1 MQVVRTIGRAF
12 DVCHQLTQQQVA
24 VVKSPSAADD
34 VQTADVSDEELNG
47 VEMAQHDRLLDPTTV
62 LPDKGRS
69 ICLGIAQLC
78 RQQYYYYYYYYYFLA
93 HQRDG
98 SVAEWLACWTQ
109 AQKGPGS
116 NHSRESTTLSG
127 NSLWRTVHTHRASVH
142 LAAKLV
148 AALLRVAW
156 VTAGLVESSG
166 SLSPGL

>member
-78 RQQYYYYYYYYYFLA
+78 RQQYYYYYYYYYFFSPSAGWL
-93 HQRDG
+93 G
-98 SVAEWLACWTQ
+98 AEWLPCWTQ

-116 NHSRESTTLSG
+116 NCSLESTTLSG
-127 NSLWRTVHTHRASVH
+127 NSLWRTVHPHRTSVH
-142 LAAKLV
+142 QAAKLV

-156 VTAGLVESSG
+156 VTAGLAESSG